1 MQVLNISGNVVY
13 WGDRLLIKEGYEKVD
28 DFMVHIIF
36 DDCTIGFR
44 GGETMINGVLKNTS
58 QEIIDAL

>member
-28 DFMVHIIF
+28 DIMVHIIF

-44 GGETMINGVLKNTS
+44 GGETIINGVLKNTS